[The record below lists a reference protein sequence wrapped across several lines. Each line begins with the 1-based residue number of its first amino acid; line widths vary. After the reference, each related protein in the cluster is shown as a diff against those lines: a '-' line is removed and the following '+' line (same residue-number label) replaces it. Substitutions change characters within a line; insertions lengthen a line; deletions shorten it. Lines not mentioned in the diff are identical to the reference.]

1 MLPSHTAPVPRD
13 GPKPEPEMAIWTPA
27 APEVGD
33 TLVMAGTV
41 VTVNVTGLLAM
52 PPAVTTTAP
61 VVAPLGTRTP
71 MLPSLQLLASPTLVP
86 LNVTV
91 PLP

>member
-1 MLPSHTAPVPRD
+1 
-13 GPKPEPEMAIWTPA
+13 MAIWTPA

-61 VVAPLGTRTP
+61 VVAPLGTRIP
-71 MLPSLQLLASPTLVP
+71 MLLSLQLAAMPAPVP
-86 LNVTV
+86 LKVIAL
-91 PLP
+91 LP